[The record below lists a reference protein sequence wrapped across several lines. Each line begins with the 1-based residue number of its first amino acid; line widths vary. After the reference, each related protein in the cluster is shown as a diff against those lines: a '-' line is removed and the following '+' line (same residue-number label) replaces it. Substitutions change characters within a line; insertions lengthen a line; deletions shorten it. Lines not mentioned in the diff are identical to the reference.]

1 MSATPVQFG
10 ASGAFASSCGFSL
23 VPRSSSS
30 SFSSSSSVSSHA
42 TCTHAV
48 TERVSAGSDDD
59 DGAAAV
65 LCLQCG
71 VVFDAATGLAAR
83 ECHHEDERWL
93 DRLSPTL
100 VCCLRYAVI
109 ECCLVEMKC
118 ELVP

>member
-1 MSATPVQFG
+1 MSATPVQFA

-30 SFSSSSSVSSHA
+30 SSSSSHSASLSP
-42 TCTHAV
+42 CTHAV
-48 TERVSAGSDDD
+48 TERVSAGGDD
-59 DGAAAV
+59 DGAAV

-71 VVFDAATGLAAR
+71 VVFDAATGQAAR

-100 VCCLRYAVI
+100 VCCLRYAL
-109 ECCLVEMKC
+109 C
-118 ELVP
+118 

>member
-23 VPRSSSS
+23 VPRASSSS
-30 SFSSSSSVSSHA
+30 SSSSSTSSHSA
-42 TCTHAV
+42 CTHAV
-48 TERVSAGSDDD
+48 TECVSAGGSGNDDD
-59 DGAAAV
+59 DSAAAV

-83 ECHHEDERWL
+83 ECHHEDARWL

-100 VCCLRYAVI
+100 VCCLRYCARCV
-109 ECCLVEMKC
+109 
-118 ELVP
+118 